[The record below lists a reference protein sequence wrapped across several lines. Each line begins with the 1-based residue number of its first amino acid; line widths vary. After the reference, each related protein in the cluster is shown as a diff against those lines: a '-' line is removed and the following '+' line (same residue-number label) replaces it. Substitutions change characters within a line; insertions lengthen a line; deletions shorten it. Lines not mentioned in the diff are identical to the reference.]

1 MYRNASRRR
10 PAIGGP
16 ALLSLLLVGCA
27 GSGEGLDANGRPL
40 DEGGGGQVPLTPE
53 FASIQANV
61 FTPVCAPCHSGAGA
75 PQGLRLDAAASYAAL
90 VGMPSSE
97 VPGLLR
103 VEPGDPD
110 SSYLV
115 QKLEG
120 RASVGG
126 RMPLNQPA
134 LPQATILVIRQ
145 WIQDGALQ
153 DPPAT
158 QSADARSPFAVKT
171 VSASSGVIAV
181 AFDRP
186 PDASL
191 VSAATVELR
200 AAASGAASP
209 AIPAVVEVSR
219 HNDVLLLIEPA
230 ARLAPGRYELRLRG
244 SGPVALADWNA
255 GVLDGDGD
263 GRPGGDHVVT
273 FDIVEAQ

>member
-1 MYRNASRRR
+1 MGD
-10 PAIGGP
+10 PPGP
-16 ALLSLLLVGCA
+16 FL
-27 GSGEGLDANGRPL
+27 LDAGQRQRIEPNGRPL
-40 DEGGGGQVPLTPE
+40 EEGGGGQVPLTPE
-53 FASIQANV
+53 FAWIQANV

-75 PQGLRLDAAASYAAL
+75 PQGLRLDAEGSYAAL
-90 VGMPSSE
+90 VGVPSSE

-115 QKLEG
+115 QKLED

-153 DPPAT
+153 DPAAT
-158 QSADARSPFAVKT
+158 ASAKARSPFAVTT
-171 VSASSGVIAV
+171 VTASSGVIAV

-200 AAASGAASP
+200 AAPSGPASP
-209 AIPAVVEVSR
+209 AIATVAEVSP
-219 HNDVLLLIEPA
+219 HNDALLLIEPA
-230 ARLAPGRYELRLRG
+230 TRLAPGRYELRLRG

>member
-1 MYRNASRRR
+1 MDRNVSRRISA
-10 PAIGGP
+10 PGVP
-16 ALLSLLLVGCA
+16 TLCLLLAGCA
-27 GSGEGLDANGRPL
+27 GSGDGLDANGRPL
-40 DEGGGGQVPLTPE
+40 DEGGGGPLPLTPE

-61 FTPVCAPCHSGAGA
+61 FTPVCSPCHSGAGA
-75 PQGLRLDAAASYAAL
+75 PQGLRLDADNSYAAL
-90 VGMPSSE
+90 VGVPSSE

-134 LPQATILVIRQ
+134 LPEATILVIRQ
-145 WIQDGALQ
+145 WIQDGALP
-153 DPPAT
+153 DSAA
-158 QSADARSPFAVKT
+158 SADGRSSFAVKA
-171 VSASSGVIAV
+171 VSTSPNVIAV

-191 VSAATVELR
+191 ASPETVELR
-200 AAASGAASP
+200 DAASAPASP
-209 AIPAVVEVSR
+209 AIGAAVEVSP
-219 HNDVLLLIEPA
+219 HNDALLLIVPA
-230 ARLAPGRYELRLRG
+230 APLGPGRYQLTLRG
-244 SGPVALADWNA
+244 SGPVPLADWNA

-263 GRPGGDHVVT
+263 GRPGGDHVAT
-273 FDIVEAQ
+273 FDIVEAP